1 MKLSAYQI
9 EEIKYRPGKLNA
21 NADLLSRNPLP
32 IDDINQYEVSA
43 VETAVNLWQN
53 TNILND
59 IKKEH
64 EADSKLKPIIEL
76 LKNKSTLE
84 FNDKRNPHVLVN
96 GLLYKIK
103 NSKKHYNQR
112 IPRPDCST
120 WVVGEK
126 HLLVIPKTMQNEL
139 LRWAHDHPTAGHGGQ
154 QKTLFRLSTRV
165 YWKSI
170 RKDIFNYVAACQE
183 CQQFKYNNAPTSS
196 LMQMHLVNEPWHTTG
211 MDILGPLP
219 TTTRQRFLLVVVD
232 YFTRWVELF
241 PLKSTTS
248 NDIAN
253 ILTNEIFSRYGL
265 PKHIV
270 SDNGPQFVSNLFKSF
285 CDMLGIKQNL
295 TANYHPQSN
304 MTAPFAIRTAVN
316 DTTGETPA
324 FMMFGRDP
332 RGPLDLLIGETT
344 EEAQPTTTL

>member
-112 IPRPDCST
+112 IP
-120 WVVGEK
+120 
-126 HLLVIPKTMQNEL
+126 
-139 LRWAHDHPTAGHGGQ
+139 RWAHDHPTAGHGGQ

-270 SDNGPQFVSNLFKSF
+270 SDNGPQFVSNLFK
-285 CDMLGIKQNL
+285 
-295 TANYHPQSN
+295 T
-304 MTAPFAIRTAVN
+304 VN